1 VSQYTLGNSNKKEI
15 LNMKKGSKK
24 LRKATDDFVLD
35 NEDIARQIVYD
46 VVELLAQKEIDL
58 TPSEK
63 RDVIIDL
70 MLVLYRTNALQRV
83 SDRRQE

>member
-1 VSQYTLGNSNKKEI
+1 
-15 LNMKKGSKK
+15 MKKGSKK

-46 VVELLAQKEIDL
+46 VIELLAQKEIDL